1 MNSHLTAQQMLAY
14 VDGELSKSETR
25 RAKIHLHSCWTCLTE
40 MERLKADIATI
51 LDAQAEYYGPAL
63 PPPSRPWS
71 TLEGLL
77 ARTSPSRFS
86 LWQRLAVYLN
96 PLLTPAR
103 LVSVSAVLAIL
114 LVSGYSIFRSQP
126 VSAKEVLRRIQI
138 ADMQR
143 SEITKEQVIRE
154 RVYIRKATRSQSGP
168 RLARMETWK
177 SPTAT
182 YWNVSQSDTVAADLK
197 AKYKAHNIPVNLPL
211 SAASLGS
218 WSRAA
223 GGSPVISPR
232 GSAVDVSFAGTSD
245 QTPGAIERVS
255 VLVQPE
261 TWQVKQMTLEFSDAS
276 FEVTEDDF
284 SVIPTREVP
293 AEMLSHLE
301 PEAPASTLAQRMPA
315 ADASVAGGSIQA
327 PTADLDQAELDVF
340 ATLHNLKA
348 DLGEPLT
355 VTRTSHVVEIGIW
368 QLPSE
373 RQDELRSALASHP
386 GVEVELTAPRRS
398 AKANAQAETTPPS
411 PLISRASGQI
421 EEDPGGDRDQRL
433 LKFFGSSEREED
445 FTNEALATSTAILS
459 HLYALRILQTQFPAE
474 KAKSLSSGE
483 RTQLDE
489 LVRDHATAVATN
501 IDSLGRHLAPLDA
514 NFNITPCASS
524 PTPVMASW
532 QDESLGALET
542 ARVMDHLLRALLT
555 TSRAPAVPDVALP
568 EIDQSLCRL
577 RAESNRLT
585 IH

>member
-25 RAKIHLHSCWTCLTE
+25 RAKVHLHSCWTCLTE
-40 MERLKADIATI
+40 VERLKADIATI
-51 LDAQAEYYGPAL
+51 LDAHAAYYGPAL
-63 PPPSRPWS
+63 PPLSRPWS
-71 TLEGLL
+71 TVEALM
-77 ARTSPSRFS
+77 ARTPPPRFS

-96 PLLTPAR
+96 PFLTPAR
-103 LVSVSAVLAIL
+103 LLSVSAVLAIL

-126 VSAKEVLRRIQI
+126 VSAKEVLRKIQI

-154 RVYIRKATRSQSGP
+154 RVHIRKTTRNQSGS
-168 RLARMETWK
+168 RLARMETWR

-182 YWNVSQSDTVAADLK
+182 YWNTSQSDTVAADLE
-197 AKYKAHNIPVNLPL
+197 AEYKAHDIPVTLPL
-211 SAASLGS
+211 SAASLDS

-223 GGSPVISPR
+223 GGSPVISPH
-232 GSAVDVSFAGTSD
+232 GSAVDVSFAGASHGM
-245 QTPGAIERVS
+245 PGAIERVS
-255 VLVQPE
+255 VLIQPE
-261 TWQVKQMTLEFSDAS
+261 TWQLKQMLLEFSDAS

-301 PEAPASTLAQRMPA
+301 PEASAPKLAQRMPA
-315 ADASVAGGSIQA
+315 ADANVAGSSSHG

-348 DLGEPLT
+348 DLGEPVT
-355 VTRTSHVVEIGIW
+355 VTRTSHAVEIGIW

-373 RQDELRSALASHP
+373 RQGELRSALASHP
-386 GVEVELTAPRRS
+386 GVEVELTAPRRF
-398 AKANAQAETTPPS
+398 AKASTQAEKTPPS
-411 PLISRASGQI
+411 PLISRASGEV
-421 EEDPGGDRDQRL
+421 EEDQGDRDQRL

-445 FTNEALATSTAILS
+445 FTNEALATSMAILS
-459 HLYALRILQTQFPAE
+459 HLYALRILQTQFPVE
-474 KAKSLSSGE
+474 KEQSLSAEE
-483 RTQLDE
+483 RTQLHE
-489 LVRDHATAVATN
+489 LVRDHATSVATD
-501 IDSLGRHLAPLDA
+501 IDALGRHLAPLDA
-514 NFNITPCASS
+514 NFNVTPCTSS
-524 PTPVMASW
+524 LPLVMASW
-532 QDESLGALET
+532 QDGSLGALQT

-555 TSRAPAVPDVALP
+555 TSRAPAVPDTALP